1 MADDK
6 KPKEQQGL
14 PEGWKWVRLGEVIE
28 DTYPGEWGDNPTGT
42 DNKNI
47 FPVFSTLAIDYDGRI
62 DFTKAVPRKL
72 NKKKIEKLK
81 LKKGM
86 ILIEKSGGSTDTPA
100 GKVAILKQDFEGTCS
115 NFIQI
120 LKPNNSVCDS
130 YYLFYRLLYNF
141 KNNLIEK
148 YQQKTTGIINFILK
162 DYFNE
167 YIPLP
172 PLPEQRKIAEILETV
187 DNAIEKTEKIIE
199 KYKRIKQGL
208 MQDLL
213 TKGIDENGNIR
224 SEKTHKFKDS
234 PLGRIPEE
242 WEVVTINSIIKDSL
256 ISGIWGEEPKDFE
269 NTYPILRSTE
279 ISHEGR
285 IVIKNVAFRKV
296 KLGPSK
302 ISKYVLRNGDIL
314 IVSSSGS
321 EELIG
326 RVAIFKYPGNE
337 KFLFS
342 NFLLRLRVGEKT
354 DSTYMFYLLSSFWY
368 RYFLSQFQE
377 TSTGLRNFP
386 KNEFLNYF
394 FFPLPPLPE
403 QKRIAEILSQID
415 QAIEKEEKYKEKL
428 ERLKKGLME
437 DLLTGKVRVNKLL
450 EGENHEMA

>member
-1 MADDK
+1 VWEALVMADDK
-6 KPKEQQGL
+6 KPKEPQDL

-28 DTYPGEWGDNPTGT
+28 ETYSGEWGDNPT
-42 DNKNI
+42 DDRNI

-120 LKPNNSVCDS
+120 LKPNNNICDS

-162 DYFNE
+162 EYFKE

-242 WEVVTINSIIKDSL
+242 WEVVRLGEILKYEQPQKYIVKSEEYDEKSGVPVLTAGKTFILGYVDENEGICNDLPVILFDDFTTDSRYINFPFKVKSSATK
-256 ISGIWGEEPKDFE
+256 
-269 NTYPILRSTE
+269 ILRARDESIDLFYVYNALQLIRLKPGSDHKRFW
-279 ISHEGR
+279 ISEY
-285 IVIKNVAFRKV
+285 
-296 KLGPSK
+296 SK
-302 ISKYVLRNGDIL
+302 
-314 IVSSSGS
+314 
-321 EELIG
+321 
-326 RVAIFKYPGNE
+326 
-337 KFLFS
+337 
-342 NFLLRLRVGEKT
+342 
-354 DSTYMFYLLSSFWY
+354 MFI
-368 RYFLSQFQE
+368 
-377 TSTGLRNFP
+377 
-386 KNEFLNYF
+386 
-394 FFPLPPLPE
+394 PLPPFSE

-437 DLLTGKVRVNKLL
+437 DLLTGKVRVNKLV
-450 EGENHEMA
+450 ERENHEMA

>member
-1 MADDK
+1 MVDDR

-14 PEGWKWVRLGEVIE
+14 PEGWKWVKLGEVIE
-28 DTYPGEWGDNPTGT
+28 DTYPGEWGDNPTDT
-42 DNKNI
+42 DSKNI
-47 FPVFSTLAIDYDGRI
+47 FPVFSTVAIDYDGRI

-120 LKPNNSVCDS
+120 LKPNSSICDS

-162 DYFNE
+162 EYFKE

-172 PLPEQRKIAEILETV
+172 LLPEQRKIAQILETV

-213 TKGIDENGNIR
+213 TKGIDEKGNIR

-242 WEVVTINSIIKDSL
+242 WEVVRLGEILKYEQPQKYIVKSEEYDEKSGVPVLTAGKTFILGYVDENEGICNDLPVILFDDFTTDSRYINFPFKVKSSATK
-256 ISGIWGEEPKDFE
+256 
-269 NTYPILRSTE
+269 ILRARDES
-279 ISHEGR
+279 IDL
-285 IVIKNVAFRKV
+285 F
-296 KLGPSK
+296 
-302 ISKYVLRNGDIL
+302 YVYNALQL
-314 IVSSSGS
+314 IRLKPGS
-321 EELIG
+321 EHKRFWISEYS
-326 RVAIFKYPGNE
+326 K
-337 KFLFS
+337 
-342 NFLLRLRVGEKT
+342 
-354 DSTYMFYLLSSFWY
+354 MFI
-368 RYFLSQFQE
+368 
-377 TSTGLRNFP
+377 
-386 KNEFLNYF
+386 
-394 FFPLPPLPE
+394 PLPPLSE

-415 QAIEKEEKYKEKL
+415 QAIEKEEKYKQKL

-450 EGENHEMA
+450 EGENHGMA